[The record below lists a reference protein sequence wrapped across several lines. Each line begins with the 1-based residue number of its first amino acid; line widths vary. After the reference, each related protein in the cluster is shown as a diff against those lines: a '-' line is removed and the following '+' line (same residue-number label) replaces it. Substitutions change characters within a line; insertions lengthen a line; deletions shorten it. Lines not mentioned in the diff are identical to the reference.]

1 VGACLA
7 AWLGPWSP
15 LLALTVALIALR
27 QLALRPRLGHVGSPV
42 PGLVSLRALLDAEGG
57 FRGVPVRE
65 DADDRFGGGRFVRW
79 DEGAEI
85 RLAPRML
92 DRADVDALVI
102 LEHERGHA
110 ARDLASPR
118 LYRLGVL
125 GTFAFGLA
133 IALGQASLVE
143 IGRLMMWTAYALAL
157 SHVLRDEAA
166 ASGYALDRIGERGWP
181 SALWWEALVRL
192 AVGFGIY
199 LADWATI
206 AVVVA
211 LLTGLV
217 SCR

>member
-1 VGACLA
+1 MSACLA

-15 LLALTVALIALR
+15 LLALTVALVVLR
-27 QLALRPRLGHVGSPV
+27 QLVLRPRLAHVGSPV
-42 PGLVSLRALLDAEGG
+42 PGLASLRALLDDQGR

-65 DADDRFGGGRFVRW
+65 EADDRFGGGRYVRW

-85 RLAPRML
+85 RLGPRML

-110 ARDLASPR
+110 ARDLAAPR

-143 IGRLMMWTAYALAL
+143 IGTLLMWAAYALAL
-157 SHVLRDEAA
+157 SHELRDEAA
-166 ASGYALDRIGERGWP
+166 ASAYALERVGERSWP
-181 SALWWEALVRL
+181 LGLWWEGLVRL
-192 AVGFGIY
+192 GVGFGIY
-199 LADWATI
+199 LADWAAI

-211 LLTGLV
+211 LLTGAL